1 MFEIK
6 KKKIEKI
13 MDDYHISTDKFEG
26 NEETNAT
33 SINEMITENVE
44 KSVENEEIENID
56 PINMDLGWS
65 CNAPFYSM

>member
-1 MFEIK
+1 
-6 KKKIEKI
+6 
-13 MDDYHISTDKFEG
+13 MDDNHISTDKFEG

-56 PINMDLGWS
+56 PINMVYL
-65 CNAPFYSM
+65 